1 MITKFKLYE
10 QLKINEPQ
18 IGDYVLCDEVD
29 SEIIRVDFIR
39 NNIGKI
45 VYDNFSKVYKYLV
58 QYENVPEL
66 LDSWFSDGNNINLK
80 NCRRM
85 SISEIKNYSK
95 NKEDLEVLIQA
106 NKYNL

>member
-10 QLKINEPQ
+10 QLNINEPQ

-45 VYDNFSKVYKYLV
+45 VY
-58 QYENVPEL
+58 
-66 LDSWFSDGNNINLK
+66 
-80 NCRRM
+80 R
-85 SISEIKNYSK
+85 
-95 NKEDLEVLIQA
+95 
-106 NKYNL
+106 